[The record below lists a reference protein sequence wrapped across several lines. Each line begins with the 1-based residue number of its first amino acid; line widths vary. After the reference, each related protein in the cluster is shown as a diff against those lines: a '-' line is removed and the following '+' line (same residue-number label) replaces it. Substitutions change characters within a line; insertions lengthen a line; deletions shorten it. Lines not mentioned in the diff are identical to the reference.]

1 MLLLRLALEGD
12 TISFLWFMW
21 FLGGAPRT
29 ALGFVC
35 LGNCLV
41 HKIRFVENYSLGCRL
56 PTCQLQPAQRV
67 LPALVLGPSTPPA
80 ASCLSNRQQPRL
92 RLQLTLP
99 VSADCWSVLSP
110 AALRQ
115 SYRRSP
121 AQGPFFRGG
130 ARAWGQCPCMCN
142 TGKTRSAALHERCL
156 ARIGLRAR
164 GE

>member
-67 LPALVLGPSTPPA
+67 LPALVLGPSTPP
-80 ASCLSNRQQPRL
+80 
-92 RLQLTLP
+92 QL
-99 VSADCWSVLSP
+99 VRSVLRNISSQ
-110 AALRQ
+110 AFVQRTK
-115 SYRRSP
+115 RRSP
-121 AQGPFFRGG
+121 TASALALQALAFTLKPGKSLAFRFAKQSEANGV
-130 ARAWGQCPCMCN
+130 AHCLQLSRHCL
-142 TGKTRSAALHERCL
+142 TLSAATGSDFKLTGYH
-156 ARIGLRAR
+156 
-164 GE
+164 